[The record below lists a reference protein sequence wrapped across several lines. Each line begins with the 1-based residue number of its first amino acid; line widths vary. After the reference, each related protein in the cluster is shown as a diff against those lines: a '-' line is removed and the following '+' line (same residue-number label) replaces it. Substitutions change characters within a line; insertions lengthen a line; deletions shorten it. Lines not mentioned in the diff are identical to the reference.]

1 MPYLILKPSLN
12 SIFDRD
18 MPLTIVGIMLSQAP
32 VSLLRVIFRSRSLG
46 ISVVRAVKDEAER
59 DKLDNLAALRPWLM
73 VDLWSAR
80 QNVVWPRRDVV
91 RREVHSVEVA

>member
-1 MPYLILKPSLN
+1 MPYLIRNPSLN

-18 MPLTIVGIMLSQAP
+18 MPLTTVGMMLSQAP

-59 DKLDNLAALRPWLM
+59 DILDNLAALRPCFM

-80 QNVVWPRRDVV
+80 QNVVWPRDVV

>member
-1 MPYLILKPSLN
+1 MPYLILNPSLN

-18 MPLTIVGIMLSQAP
+18 MPLTIVGMMFSQAP

-46 ISVVRAVKDEAER
+46 ISVVRAVRDEVER
-59 DKLDNLAALRPWLM
+59 DILDNLAALRPCFI

-80 QNVVWPRRDVV
+80 LNVVWPRRDVV

>member
-1 MPYLILKPSLN
+1 
-12 SIFDRD
+12 
-18 MPLTIVGIMLSQAP
+18 
-32 VSLLRVIFRSRSLG
+32 LG

-59 DKLDNLAALRPWLM
+59 DILDNLAALRPCFI

-80 QNVVWPRRDVV
+80 LNVVWPRRDVV